1 MEDNKNII
9 EEKLNSEEI
18 PASEEA
24 AETAAQEPKAK
35 PKDERPVVEGILDI
49 QEENSF
55 GFLSI
60 NRIHVKQCTE
70 TFSLVRKSGDAVD
83 LIAGLQVK
91 AADLHR

>member
-24 AETAAQEPKAK
+24 AETAAQEPKAR
-35 PKDERPVVEGILDI
+35 PKDERPVMEGILDI

-55 GFLSI
+55 GFLRFDNFLTSDKL
-60 NRIHVKQCTE
+60 RHQTSSRGRA
-70 TFSLVRKSGDAVD
+70 FWR
-83 LIAGLQVK
+83 
-91 AADLHR
+91 AALREYR